1 MQCSSSRKRHPR
13 AAAPAPDFGQGQ
25 RHSAATEGAP
35 QMLGWVPT
43 ALLLAVSASC
53 LPKTAASI
61 AAAASATS
69 PGAGAPNVRV
79 SPAIRSAESIR
90 ARQAAAGR
98 AIGAVPY
105 PPAQLRKTASCLAAG
120 LDPQLVPYRQALPL
134 PDTYAKG
141 KDHAAFAPLFAS
153 ASLNPNSRPNLKV
166 QQAVVFIH
174 GAAGDANVYFC
185 DGYAAAKT
193 ATGSAGSVLVI
204 APWFGNT
211 QVSAIEWTGQPVVG
225 ANLSAFYASGHG
237 GVGWLGGG
245 DNTGAPVPSTT
256 SFDVLDCIVNALGAA
271 RAEGRFPNL
280 QRVVINGFS
289 AGGQMVSRW
298 AVFSPPEFYGALPVR
313 VIAADGSSYMYLD
326 AKRPVSSCSSLRDTG
341 VNHTCHMFA
350 VPTDQNVTAP
360 CAGYDQY
367 KYGLQV
373 TAAARSSM
381 YLARFADNPDKLGS
395 AISVRAD

>member
-1 MQCSSSRKRHPR
+1 MPCW
-13 AAAPAPDFGQGQ
+13 APTVLWLATM
-25 RHSAATEGAP
+25 SAT
-35 QMLGWVPT
+35 
-43 ALLLAVSASC
+43 C
-53 LPKTAASI
+53 LSKTATSI
-61 AAAASATS
+61 ADAASATS
-69 PGAGAPNVRV
+69 PAGPNVHV
-79 SPAIRSAESIR
+79 SPAIRSAEGVR
-90 ARQAAAGR
+90 ARPAAAGR
-98 AIGAVPY
+98 AIKTAAY
-105 PPAQLRKTASCLAAG
+105 PPAQLRRTASCLAAG

-141 KDHAAFAPLFAS
+141 KDHGAFAPLFAS
-153 ASLNPNSRPNLKV
+153 ASLNPQSRRSVNV
-166 QQAVVFIH
+166 QQAVVFVH

-193 ATGSAGSVLVI
+193 ATGSVGSVLVI

-211 QVSAIEWTGQPVVG
+211 QVSAVEWTGQAAVGG
-225 ANLSAFYASGHG
+225 ANVSAFYASGHS

-245 DNTGAPVPSTT
+245 DNTASVPSTT
-256 SFDVLDCIVNALGAA
+256 SFDVLDGIVNALGAA

-298 AVFSPPEFYGALPVR
+298 AVFSPPVFYGALPVR

-326 AKRPVSSCSSLRDTG
+326 GKRPVLSCSPLLDTG
-341 VNHTCHMFA
+341 VNHTCHEFA
-350 VPTDQNVTAP
+350 VPTSVTAP

-373 TAAARSSM
+373 AAAAQSSM
-381 YLARFADNPDKLGS
+381 YLARFEEDPDKLGP
-395 AISVRAD
+395 AVSVRADYAPTQVPDNHG